1 MSRLWS
7 STTQK
12 KIGIVSI
19 KIGEIHLIPP
29 LYDAEHYITVRDAIG
44 HLQPIEAGEICPD
57 DILHRSSALSAI
69 NMERIQQS
77 VPGGTWRDWDES
89 LRLKCHRRNRG
100 QHFHLFMVEWNGMS
114 RHLQ

>member
-1 MSRLWS
+1 MVLLASRF
-7 STTQK
+7 
-12 KIGIVSI
+12 
-19 KIGEIHLIPP
+19 GEIHLIPP

-77 VPGGTWRDWDES
+77 VPGGTWRDWDEN
-89 LRLKCHRRNRG
+89 LRLKCHRKESG